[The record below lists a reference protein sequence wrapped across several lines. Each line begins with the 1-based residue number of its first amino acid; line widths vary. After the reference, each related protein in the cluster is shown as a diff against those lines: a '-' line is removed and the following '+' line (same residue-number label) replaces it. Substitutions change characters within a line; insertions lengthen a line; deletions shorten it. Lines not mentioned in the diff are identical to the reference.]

1 MRIEHIGYMVENPV
15 RVAQWYVEHLDFKV
29 KRSMNEP
36 PYAHFLADGSGQVM
50 IEIYNNPEAA
60 VPDYAKMNFLVLHLA
75 FSVADVDGER
85 ERLISAGASPE
96 GEAFSTPGGDRI
108 ANLRDPWGFAIQ
120 LCRRAEPMV

>member
-29 KRSMNEP
+29 KRSIDES

-75 FSVADVDGER
+75 FSVADVDAER
-85 ERLISAGASPE
+85 ERLISAGASAE